1 MPFSAVALS
10 ETRFFL
16 VNTSITCT
24 PRLAVIHQTLR
35 TNIFAIAS
43 IRTYARFIRYYIA
56 IRTYWCWPRSELS
69 LVENRPHTEAHALT
83 RTHSGTPKTS
93 PLCSSKTLSERNND
107 SDNHFVQIAPHIVSL
122 HLAGST
128 TNEPRLPTDTNCA
141 HLPESKQSKPQC
153 SLPCTKSSSVP
164 QLPSPLAA
172 PAQAQSTSPRAAP
185 PQTPGTPRDLWI
197 TSRIRSFRRRSCAVC
212 VRKQESWT
220 RCSPSISERL
230 RVRLGLAKGGE
241 RG

>member
-10 ETRFFL
+10 ETHFFL

-24 PRLAVIHQTLR
+24 RGLAVIHQALR
-35 TNIFAIAS
+35 TYIFAIAS
-43 IRTYARFIRYYIA
+43 IRTYARFIHYIA
-56 IRTYWCWPRSELS
+56 IRTYWCRSCSELS
-69 LVENRPHTEAHALT
+69 LVESRPHTSRSHTNALWHAEDLT
-83 RTHSGTPKTS
+83 TVLFRDFQRAS
-93 PLCSSKTLSERNND
+93 ND
-107 SDNHFVQIAPHIVSL
+107 SDNNFVHIAPHIVSS
-122 HLAGST
+122 HLVEST

-141 HLPESKQSKPQC
+141 HLPKPKKPEPQC

-185 PQTPGTPRDLWI
+185 PQMPGTPRGLWI
-197 TSRIRSFRRRSCAVC
+197 TSRTRSFRRWSCAVC

-220 RCSPSISERL
+220 RCSRSISERL
-230 RVRLGLAKGGE
+230 RARLGLGKGGE